1 MVINKNQGVNNLS
14 INKLLEEELFLIYGE
29 ISKEVKAI
37 KNAEVA
43 FEEKKIMMGK
53 LAQKYKERMTHFNNM
68 TIEFAKTFIKRYEL
82 NDYVIKSRVNSPT
95 PYGSQPKDYLW
106 SGISIDKDKSFS
118 YQYSWVFKPE
128 ELEVTFCFGSGVS
141 ASGNIDQEK
150 KENKEN
156 QMRELEKRFIRILSK
171 PRNRSI
177 LERLVSQEGFVYT
190 AEWLRAEGEDIST
203 LEEYLKRIKDKT
215 GSKSGITKY
224 FNIEDLKKNDIN
236 LEEEIYRYFDIF
248 RPIWEQLHEENPN
261 PNLETKTEIYQ
272 ETKSPN
278 FNLLF
283 MGLANIK
290 KEIRTIDTNKLH
302 RIVNVKDDG
311 IFIKAET
318 SEEKFLHDNKKEP
331 HSIITYDSLIAVW
344 EDFIK
349 VRVASSNN
357 FIQPEGNS
365 EFIMAFFHELP
376 FVEKLI
382 SNGIPKIK
390 LKEFTTDQLPEAS
403 LEQAMQLLNDIVN
416 QEIDPKEISQ
426 TYKEDSIK
434 RLKLRARQ
442 GLRLLGFLNGDY
454 QIQQSILEEYKS
466 ALNKT
471 EFLSKR
477 ILQHPY
483 FLVVY
488 QILSLIKG
496 IDKSDKLSLLSK
508 IGMTIV
514 RNSKGNNLMEPSV
527 SQYRTRNILNW
538 LREAGLVN
546 EEWDVLDDRLNS
558 EYTSTSAHS
567 IVRENDFPVLS
578 LQEVIDHINLY
589 IASKGFYY
597 PKEEVIN
604 LFLSLKTKPFV
615 ILSGISGTGKTKVVQ
630 WFAESLGANENNG
643 QFTLIPVRPD
653 WSDGSDLLGYVDIK
667 GDFKEGPLTKAI
679 KAAQEQPDLPYFVLL
694 DEMNLARVEYYFSDI
709 LSVME
714 SRRWEDGNVVSSVLL
729 SEEAAKEEVP
739 LPNNLYVIGTVNM
752 DETTHPFSKKVLD
765 RANTIEFNRVELD
778 HLSFLHDF
786 EEVNPLEI
794 GQSQLAS
801 KYLHLK
807 DLYKE
812 DTEVIEKATG
822 ELVRINKSLQLINAH
837 IGYRVRDEICFYL
850 AYNKDGDLMT
860 FEEAFDHCILQKILP
875 RLSGSDS
882 RIDQLLRELY
892 LIFTNTEYQEDEV
905 TQFDEESAIY
915 PKSARK
921 VIEMLRRLKDDGF
934 TSFWI
939 S

>member
-1 MVINKNQGVNNLS
+1 MGREDTI
-14 INKLLEEELFLIYGE
+14 LI
-29 ISKEVKAI
+29 
-37 KNAEVA
+37 
-43 FEEKKIMMGK
+43 KIGMS
-53 LAQKYKERMTHFNNM
+53 YKDGMT
-68 TIEFAKTFIKRYEL
+68 
-82 NDYVIKSRVNSPT
+82 
-95 PYGSQPKDYLW
+95 
-106 SGISIDKDKSFS
+106 
-118 YQYSWVFKPE
+118 PE
-128 ELEVTFCFGSGVS
+128 ELYHATSVSWVISESRLRTGDLKFYCAVYNNEIKEVYSLDSYEMDKHPDNKGRFILVGKIAEEPMRSKLLNVNVHDIHRGSGNPIKYVKM
-141 ASGNIDQEK
+141 E
-150 KENKEN
+150 
-156 QMRELEKRFIRILSK
+156 ELLSK
-171 PRNRSI
+171 AANENSDENADAPGN
-177 LERLVSQEGFVYT
+177 L
-190 AEWLRAEGEDIST
+190 
-203 LEEYLKRIKDKT
+203 IK
-215 GSKSGITKY
+215 
-224 FNIEDLKKNDIN
+224 
-236 LEEEIYRYFDIF
+236 
-248 RPIWEQLHEENPN
+248 
-261 PNLETKTEIYQ
+261 
-272 ETKSPN
+272 
-278 FNLLF
+278 LLF
-283 MGLANIK
+283 WGLAKNK
-290 KEIRTIDTNKLH
+290 PQVRTLSTNKPN
-302 RIVNVKDDG
+302 RITNINDDG
-311 IFIKAET
+311 IFVETESSRQKYAEGKKPKPYSFIKFDFLVRAW
-318 SEEKFLHDNKKEP
+318 EELLKVR
-331 HSIITYDSLIAVW
+331 IATAD
-344 EDFIK
+344 DFIETK
-349 VRVASSNN
+349 GRSR
-357 FIQPEGNS
+357 
-365 EFIMAFFHELP
+365 FIMAFFHELP
-376 FVEKLI
+376 FVENLI
-382 SNGIPKIK
+382 SNGIPKIN

-403 LEQAMQLLNDIVN
+403 LEQTLQLLNDIVN

-466 ALNKT
+466 ALNKA

-496 IDKSDKLSLLSK
+496 IDKSDKLSLLSE

-558 EYTSTSAHS
+558 EYTSASAHS
-567 IVRENDFPVLS
+567 MVRENDFPVLS

-615 ILSGISGTGKTKVVQ
+615 ILSGISGTGKTKMVQ
-630 WFAESLGANENNG
+630 WFAESLGANEKNG

-679 KAAQEQPDLPYFVLL
+679 KAAQKQPDLPYFVLL

-714 SRRWEDGNVVSSVLL
+714 SRRWENGKVVSSVLL
-729 SEEAAKEEVP
+729 SEETAKVEVT

-778 HLSFLHDF
+778 NLSFLHDLN
-786 EEVNPLEI
+786 EVDPLLI
-794 GQSQLAS
+794 GQTQLAS

-812 DTEVIEKATG
+812 DTEIIEKATS

-875 RLSGSDS
+875 RLSGSDQ
-882 RIDQLLRELY
+882 RIDRLLRELY

-905 TQFDEESAIY
+905 TQFYEESAIY